1 MMFSLLRSLSS
12 VQHEYRFSLEFF
24 LSLFRSAVGQ
34 DVEPPSERLEY
45 ESDPEDNEDT
55 EEGDKTESR
64 TTIAIKVFA
73 SDKYEGRFQGLSIF
87 RFTRLFLRLVYLF
100 LLSMLVSCPHSKNAT
115 ERKDPHSLVLSISTN
130 KRKT

>member
-1 MMFSLLRSLSS
+1 M
-12 VQHEYRFSLEFF
+12 
-24 LSLFRSAVGQ
+24 
-34 DVEPPSERLEY
+34 EPPSERLEY

-87 RFTRLFLRLVYLF
+87 RFTRSLGLVYLF
-100 LLSMLVSCPHSKNAT
+100 LLNMLVSCPHSKNAT
-115 ERKDPHSLVLSISTN
+115 EKKDPHSLVLSISTN